1 MPKPKGSPKT
11 GGRQKGVPNKR
22 TEQREAA
29 MHEAAGKI
37 ETAIPD
43 AFDGDSHAL
52 LMTIYKDPNQPL
64 DVRMDAAK
72 AAIAY
77 EKPRL
82 QAIEHGGTLGLVSH
96 EDRLKEIEAMKASLG
111 AAEAGG

>member
-1 MPKPKGSPKT
+1 MRPRRRS
-11 GGRQKGVPNKR
+11 RR
-22 TEQREAA
+22 LSR
-29 MHEAAGKI
+29 MHS
-37 ETAIPD
+37 TAT
-43 AFDGDSHAL
+43 ATRL

-82 QAIEHGGTLGLVSH
+82 AAIEHGGTLGIISH
-96 EDRLKEIEAMKASLG
+96 EDRLREIEAMNASLP
-111 AAEAGG
+111 AATTGDE